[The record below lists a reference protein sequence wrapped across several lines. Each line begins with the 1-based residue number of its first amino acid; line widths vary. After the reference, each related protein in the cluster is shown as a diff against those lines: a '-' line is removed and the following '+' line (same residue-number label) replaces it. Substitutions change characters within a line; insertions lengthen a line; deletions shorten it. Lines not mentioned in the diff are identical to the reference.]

1 MRPFDF
7 KGTTIAATVA
17 LMHRTMFVIA
27 IVLVLSASAS
37 AQDVLTI
44 GNGIAQSGGTAAIP
58 VSVVDHSGTSLGVDA
73 GVNNRIQGFAFKVL
87 FPTELI
93 TSVSFVRAGVAAS
106 VTPLHETALQGSGW
120 SSCIVS
126 FSEVSNPIAFNLN
139 AAEPGDRIGTLMVTL
154 RGDAV
159 IGSSATLLL
168 DPPSA
173 VLSNQAGT
181 VLESVAAGNL
191 SLVNGSIT
199 VSALAA
205 PTGVVA
211 TAINTSQV
219 NITWNAVSG
228 ADHYEVWRSSLG
240 DEYAI
245 AGSPTAAALS
255 DVNVA
260 ANTTYLY
267 VVRAIDP
274 SDDPSGFSSIDGATT
289 IAFTDDPLTALTT
302 TVKAVHITQLRTAV
316 NAMRVAANLDPL
328 DADTTVGSGLI
339 VRAQHVLDLRTG
351 LDEARS
357 MIGLAPLTYTDAVI
371 TAGATTI
378 KAAHVTE
385 LRNGVK

>member
-1 MRPFDF
+1 
-7 KGTTIAATVA
+7 
-17 LMHRTMFVIA
+17 MHRTMFVIA

-44 GNGIAQSGGTAAIP
+44 GNGIAQSGGTAAVP
-58 VSVVDHSGTSLGVDA
+58 VSVVDQSGTSLGVDA
-73 GVNNRIQGFAFKVL
+73 GVNNRIQGFAFKIL

-106 VTPLHETALQGSGW
+106 ATPLYETALQGSGW

-139 AAEPGDRIGTLMVTL
+139 AAAPGDRIGTLMVTL

-159 IGSSATLLL
+159 VGSSATLLI

-173 VLSNQAGT
+173 ALSNQAGT
-181 VLESVAAGNL
+181 VLESVATGNL

-211 TAINTSQV
+211 TAINPSQV
-219 NITWNAVSG
+219 NISWNAVSG

-255 DVNVA
+255 DVNIA

-274 SDDPSGFSSIDGATT
+274 SDDPSGFSSIDAATT
-289 IAFTDDPLTALTT
+289 IAFTDDPLTAQTT
-302 TVKAVHITQLRTAV
+302 TVKVIHITQLRTAV
-316 NAMRVAANLDPL
+316 NAMRAAANLDPL
-328 DADTTVGSGLI
+328 DADATVGAGLI
-339 VRAQHVLDLRTG
+339 VRAQHLLDLRTG

-357 MIGLAPLTYTDAVI
+357 MIGLAALTYTDPAI
-371 TAGATTI
+371 TIGATAI

>member
-1 MRPFDF
+1 
-7 KGTTIAATVA
+7 
-17 LMHRTMFVIA
+17 MHRTILGIA
-27 IVLVLSASAS
+27 MVLLGASAS

-44 GNGIAQSGGTAAIP
+44 GSGIAQSGGTAAIP
-58 VSVVDHSGTSLGVDA
+58 VSVADHSGTSLGVDA
-73 GVNNRIQGFAFKVL
+73 GTGNRIQGFAFKVL
-87 FPTELI
+87 FPTEI
-93 TSVSFVRAGVAAS
+93 VTSVSFVRAGVAAS

-126 FSEVSNPIAFNLN
+126 FHEASNPIAFNLN
-139 AAEPGDRIGTLMVTL
+139 AAAPGDRIGTLTVTL

-159 IGSSATLLL
+159 AGSTASLLL

-173 VLSNQAGT
+173 MLSNQAGS
-181 VLESVAAGNL
+181 VLETVAAGNL

-205 PTGVVA
+205 PSGVVA
-211 TAINTSQV
+211 TAINTAQV
-219 NITWNAVSG
+219 NINWNAVSG

-245 AGSPTAAALS
+245 IGSPSGTALS
-255 DVNVA
+255 DATVD

-274 SDDPSGFSSIDGATT
+274 SDEPSAFSSVDAATT
-289 IAFTDDPLTALTT
+289 IAFTDDPLTAMTT
-302 TVKAVHITQLRTAV
+302 TVKLVHITQLRTAV
-316 NAMRVAANLDPL
+316 DAMRAAANLDPL
-328 DADTTVGSGLI
+328 DGDATVGAGLI
-339 VRAQHVLDLRTG
+339 VRAQHLLDLRTG

-357 MIGLAPLTYTDAVI
+357 AIGLTALSYTDPAI